1 MQLTG
6 PGAII
11 VDYQDGDWV
20 ITDTDRNIEARTNDA
35 GLVFGIVQ
43 GFQADEDDDETGTR
57 DSGDEQKPH
66 A

>member
-43 GFQADEDDDETGTR
+43 GFQAADDDASGPYR
-57 DSGDEQKPH
+57 DSGDENPH

>member
-20 ITDTDRNIEARTNDA
+20 ITDTDRAIEARTNDA

-43 GFQADEDDDETGTR
+43 GFQADEDDTGPYR
-57 DSGDEQKPH
+57 DSGDEDPH

>member
-1 MQLTG
+1 MQLTA

-43 GFQADEDDDETGTR
+43 GFQADEDTGPYR
-57 DSGDEQKPH
+57 DSGDEDPH

>member
-43 GFQADEDDDETGTR
+43 GFQADDAADGPYR
-57 DSGDEQKPH
+57 DSGDEDPH